1 MDIETDTLIV
11 GSGHAGAQAAI
22 ALRAAQY
29 QGRIA
34 LVGDESVLPYER
46 PPLSK
51 DYLLGDKS
59 FDRLLIRQATFWV
72 ERNVEII
79 RGCRITHIDAKAHT
93 AFAADG
99 RSYRYQHLIWATGGR
114 ARTLNCPGG
123 QAPGVYTIRHR
134 TDADGLIA
142 ALPQVSAAVV
152 IGGGYIGLEAA
163 AVLRKLGKDVTLL
176 EAGPRVLGRV
186 AGGALSKFYEAEHQ
200 RQGVD
205 VRLNTQVAAIE
216 VGENQRVQGVRLQS
230 GELLPADIV
239 VVGIGIVPNAEPLLE
254 AGAEGGNGIAVDAYC
269 RSSLPDVYAI
279 GDVALHAS
287 LWCEGAPIRIE
298 SVQNASDM
306 ATSVARTLSGSA
318 EPYRAIP
325 WFWSQ
330 QYDLKLQTVGLS
342 TGHDEAVLRGDPAQR
357 SFSVVYLKAG
367 KVIALDCVNAMK
379 DYVQGKA
386 LVQAGARLTQSQLAD
401 TSVTL
406 KDLVEPVHEL
416 VERKVSVA

>member
-1 MDIETDTLIV
+1 MESFTEILIV
-11 GSGHAGAQAAI
+11 GSGHAGAQAAV

-29 QGRIA
+29 TGSIS
-34 LVGDESVLPYER
+34 LLGEESALPYER

-51 DYLLGDKS
+51 DYLLGEKS
-59 FDRLLIRQATFWV
+59 FERMLIRQPNFWK
-72 ERNVEII
+72 EREIEII
-79 RGCRITHIDAKAHT
+79 GGCCITHVDAQAHT

-99 RSYRYQHLIWATGGR
+99 RSFRYQHLIWATGGR
-114 ARTLNCPGG
+114 ARTLNCPGA
-123 QAPGVYTIRHR
+123 QASGVYSIRHR
-134 TDADGLIA
+134 ADADALIA
-142 ALPQVSAAVV
+142 ALPRASTVVV

-163 AVLRKLGKDVTLL
+163 AVLRKLGKSVTLL
-176 EAGPRVLGRV
+176 EAGSRVLGRV
-186 AGGALSKFYEAEHQ
+186 AGATLSGFYEAEHR

-205 VRLNTQVAAIE
+205 VRLNTQIAAIE
-216 VGENQRVQGVRLQS
+216 IGADQRVQAVRLAS

-239 VVGIGIVPNAEPLLE
+239 VVGIGIVPNAQPLLD
-254 AGAEGGNGIAVDAYC
+254 AGAAGDNGIAVDAYC
-269 RSSLPDVYAI
+269 RSSLADVFAI

-306 ATSVARTLSGSA
+306 ATTVARCLSGSA
-318 EPYRAIP
+318 EPYASLP

-342 TGHDEAVLRGDPAQR
+342 TGHDEAVIRGDPVQR

-386 LVQAGARLTQSQLAD
+386 LIQAGARVMQSQLAD
-401 TSVTL
+401 TSIAL
-406 KDLVEPVHEL
+406 KNLI
-416 VERKVSVA
+416 

>member
-1 MDIETDTLIV
+1 METITDILIV
-11 GSGHAGAQAAI
+11 GTGHAGAQAAI
-22 ALRAAQY
+22 ALRTAQY
-29 QGRIA
+29 AGRIT
-34 LVGDESVLPYER
+34 LVGEDGDLPYER

-59 FDRLLIRQATFWV
+59 FDRLLIRQSNFWQ
-72 ERNVEII
+72 ERQIEII
-79 RGCRITHIDAKAHT
+79 GGCRITNVDAPAHIAL
-93 AFAADG
+93 AADG
-99 RSYRYQHLIWATGGR
+99 RSFRYQHLIWATGGR
-114 ARTLNCPGG
+114 ARTLHCPGA
-123 QAPGVYTIRHR
+123 QAAGVYTIRHR
-134 TDADGLIA
+134 ADADALIA
-142 ALPQVSAAVV
+142 ALPRASTAVV

-163 AVLRKLGKDVTLL
+163 AVLRKLGKSVTLL

-186 AGGALSKFYEAEHQ
+186 AGTALSEFYQAEHQ

-205 VRLNTQVAAIE
+205 VRLNAQIAAIE
-216 VGENQRVQGVRLQS
+216 VGQDQHVQAVRLAS

-239 VVGIGIVPNAEPLLE
+239 VVGIGIVSNAEPLLN
-254 AGAEGGNGIAVDAYC
+254 AGALGGNGVAVDSYC
-269 RSSLPDVYAI
+269 RSNLADVFAI

-287 LWCEGAPIRIE
+287 AWCEGAPIRIE

-306 ATSVARTLSGSA
+306 ATTVARYLTGSA
-318 EPYRAIP
+318 ESYAAIP

-342 TGHDEAVLRGDPAQR
+342 IGHDEAVLRGDPTQR

-386 LVQAGARLTQSQLAD
+386 LVQAGVKLSPAQLAD

-406 KDLVEPVHEL
+406 KECFENLRAQDAPQVTM
-416 VERKVSVA
+416 A

>member
-1 MDIETDTLIV
+1 MDTATDILIV
-11 GSGHAGAQAAI
+11 GTGHAGAQAAI
-22 ALRAAQY
+22 ALRAADY
-29 QGRIA
+29 PGRIR
-34 LVGDESVLPYER
+34 LVGDESALPYER

-59 FDRLLIRQATFWV
+59 FDRLLIRPPTFWA
-72 ERNVEII
+72 ERDVEII
-79 RGCRITHIDAKAHT
+79 GGCRITQVDVNART

-99 RSYRYQHLIWATGGR
+99 RSCRYQHLIWATGGR
-114 ARTLNCPGG
+114 ARTLHCPGA
-123 QAPGVYTIRHR
+123 QATGVYTIRHR
-134 TDADGLIA
+134 TDADALIA

-163 AVLRKLGKDVTLL
+163 AMLRKLGKTVRLL

-186 AGGALSKFYEAEHQ
+186 AGGALSRFYEAEH
-200 RQGVD
+200 RRHGVD
-205 VRLNTQVAAIE
+205 VRLNTQIAAIE
-216 VGENQRVQGVRLQS
+216 VGEDQRVQGVRLQS
-230 GELLPADIV
+230 GELLLADMV
-239 VVGIGIVPNAEPLLE
+239 VVGIGILPNAEPLLQ

-287 LWCEGAPIRIE
+287 FWCDGAPIRIE
-298 SVQNASDM
+298 SVQNAADM
-306 ATSVARTLSGSA
+306 ATTVARTINGSA

-342 TGHDEAVLRGDPAQR
+342 TGHDEAVLRGDPAKR

-386 LVQAGARLTQSQLAD
+386 LVQAGASIMPSRLAD

-406 KDLVEPVHEL
+406 KDLMETANRPGF
-416 VERKVSVA
+416 AG